1 MECAIPNFS
10 AYFSLGRQSVPLRT
24 VSRRSKAGRFAYNLV
39 FRVVLTRRPA
49 LSNLW
54 FIRISEFSFGYLP
67 FAASVVYCS
76 NLLAMK
82 KLVVLLFVVAGL
94 AFLAEPTARA
104 GVHFAFGFPIPVPV
118 FYGPDYYYGPGPYY
132 YGSPYYGY
140 GYYPGYYYG
149 GYYGPYWRH
158 RYYYGY
164 YGHRGGFY
172 RRWRR

>member
-1 MECAIPNFS
+1 
-10 AYFSLGRQSVPLRT
+10 
-24 VSRRSKAGRFAYNLV
+24 
-39 FRVVLTRRPA
+39 
-49 LSNLW
+49 
-54 FIRISEFSFGYLP
+54 
-67 FAASVVYCS
+67 
-76 NLLAMK
+76 MK

-132 YGSPYYGY
+132 YGRPYYGY

-149 GYYGPYWRH
+149 SYYGPYWRH

-164 YGHRGGFY
+164 YGQRGGFY
-172 RRWRR
+172 RHWRR